1 MSLIKWNKKD
11 VFPSFS
17 SLMDDFFT
25 DDFNTRLAT
34 TSFFP
39 QANVEETSNEFMI
52 DLAIP
57 GQEKENI
64 NVEVDHGM
72 LTISSESEKSEEESD
87 KNFTRKEYNY
97 SSFKRS
103 FTLPENVD
111 FEKIEANYEK
121 GILHLVI
128 PKLELVV
135 SDAKKIKVE

>member
-25 DDFNTRLAT
+25 DDFNAGLAT

-39 QANVEETSNEFMI
+39 QANVEETSNEFII

-57 GQEKENI
+57 GQDKENI

-72 LTISSESEKSEEESD
+72 LTISSETEKSEEEKE
-87 KNFTRKEYNY
+87 KNFTRKEYSY

-103 FTLPENVD
+103 FTMPENVD

-121 GILHLVI
+121 GILRLTL
-128 PKLELVV
+128 PKLEVVV
-135 SDAKKIKVE
+135 SDAKKIKVG